1 LRHFLS
7 GVLPNVAKHILDFI
21 HLTLIR
27 NGYGCITRYRQ
38 MNHLIKSSLHTE
50 TMEAVD
56 ELMNKYF
63 QVAKHDDVC
72 REIAYACLEYCEGEI
87 PGKPKVV
94 VTLSKLFE
102 EI

>member
-1 LRHFLS
+1 
-7 GVLPNVAKHILDFI
+7 
-21 HLTLIR
+21 
-27 NGYGCITRYRQ
+27 
-38 MNHLIKSSLHTE
+38 
-50 TMEAVD
+50 EAVD

-87 PGKPKVV
+87 PGKAKVV

-102 EI
+102 EIYNRRRVRKRGSGVCAFTAVNQGSQSEKCDK